1 MMGALQHAP
10 ELAANVTLK
19 APVVDSSLCSM
30 CGDCA
35 NACPTHAIDV
45 DKEGTVSVQN
55 PYCVGC
61 GACVVVCP
69 DGALSMEAFDASEL
83 VIPDKDAEELARQKA
98 KAKAE
103 AQKYLATGKDQLN
116 KVGDALERMG
126 DDKKS
131 Q

>member
-1 MMGALQHAP
+1 M
-10 ELAANVTLK
+10 
-19 APVVDSSLCSM
+19 
-30 CGDCA
+30 
-35 NACPTHAIDV
+35 
-45 DKEGTVSVQN
+45 SVQN